1 MGLVQRIVSDDCRMA
16 AESAGQIAPEGEC
29 LLLILLFMPES
40 AVAGV
45 AHIALAAAA
54 RQRKHG
60 EHDLQPAPMRPVQ
73 ECAKQLQVPLVDP
86 LIPVR
91 ITDEKI
97 ARSGPERV
105 SKPQEVDSG
114 VRRSLEVGR
123 PEPHRTVIR
132 AAPLH
137 RPVGHFVGRGW
148 IGGRLR
154 LRNPANNHT
163 RQDHG

>member
-1 MGLVQRIVSDDCRMA
+1 MA

-73 ECAKQLQVPLVDP
+73 ECAKQLQVPLNSFSQKRFLPIFEPNGTDDAKFTVRYIETKI
-86 LIPVR
+86 LILILPT
-91 ITDEKI
+91 IILSTIND
-97 ARSGPERV
+97 GTT
-105 SKPQEVDSG
+105 
-114 VRRSLEVGR
+114 L
-123 PEPHRTVIR
+123 
-132 AAPLH
+132 
-137 RPVGHFVGRGW
+137 
-148 IGGRLR
+148 
-154 LRNPANNHT
+154 
-163 RQDHG
+163 